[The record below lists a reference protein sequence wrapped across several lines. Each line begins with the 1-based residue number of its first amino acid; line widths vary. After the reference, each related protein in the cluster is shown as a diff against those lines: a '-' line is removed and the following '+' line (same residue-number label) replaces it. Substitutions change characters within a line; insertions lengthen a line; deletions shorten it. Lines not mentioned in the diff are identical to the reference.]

1 MGGRVCKP
9 ARLLLLEEES
19 VKYVQCNSIFF
30 HCIWQNYQGEPMPVF
45 QKLRVFSVFFRMT
58 ILRQKKK
65 SPLLRFFLVDTVN
78 KLPKQSA

>member
-30 HCIWQNYQGEPMPVF
+30 PLYLA
-45 QKLRVFSVFFRMT
+45 KLSGGAGACVSKTASILSIFSDDHSSSKKEILFYVFSLS
-58 ILRQKKK
+58 IL
-65 SPLLRFFLVDTVN
+65 
-78 KLPKQSA
+78 